1 MNLRFTLFALLAVVC
16 VSPARPV
23 RAWTYKDLVAESDVV
38 VIATPTG
45 TRDKEKTVF
54 PDMYRIDK
62 DGQRVKLPALGV
74 ETTFEPLAFLKGEDK
89 GKTFTLYHLRET
101 EPSVPNGP
109 VVASFPLKGV
119 KRYLLFL
126 KRGRDGRYTSVT
138 GQVDSATGVKEL
150 GSHP

>member
-1 MNLRFTLFALLAVVC
+1 MYLRFTLFALLTVVC
-16 VSPARPV
+16 VSPARPA

-54 PDMYRIDK
+54 PDLYQIDK
-62 DGQRVKLPALGV
+62 EGQRVKVPAMGV

-101 EPSVPNGP
+101 EPAAVNGP
-109 VVASFPLKGV
+109 VVAS
-119 KRYLLFL
+119 
-126 KRGRDGRYTSVT
+126 
-138 GQVDSATGVKEL
+138 
-150 GSHP
+150 